1 MKGGKPWAVCPTI
14 TTGPHK
20 KTFVYL
26 HNGKGHCRLGTL
38 SRSSRYRISYVET
51 SGKNCILVTC
61 VCRCINIWD
70 CALRTDHHH
79 QIEQLKVLALL
90 RVPPLTQL
98 GWFLYN
104 NGEADFR
111 KRRKE
116 KSGMQSFRFRL
127 WRNCAGP
134 AAAAGGR
141 PFLKF
146 FFPTHALPFYKLPI
160 NNEADPELQ
169 ATSRGAKYL

>member
-90 RVPPLTQL
+90 RVPPLTQMVFIQQRR
-98 GWFLYN
+98 GWFP
-104 NGEADFR
+104 
-111 KRRKE
+111 KE
-116 KSGMQSFRFRL
+116 KKRKVWDAIISV
-127 WRNCAGP
+127 P
-134 AAAAGGR
+134 AMTQLCGASSRREAL
-141 PFLKF
+141 FKVL
-146 FFPTHALPFYKLPI
+146 FPYTCPAL
-160 NNEADPELQ
+160 LQ
-169 ATSRGAKYL
+169 TTY